1 MDPIPFAPED
11 QLCHKLHI
19 TPDQTSIQRLPRS
32 AQSAYAPARTPQRKS
47 HLPGQ
52 PRIALEYANIGAYL
66 DSELVTRD
74 LDKLATHLWL
84 IAKQDS
90 SHISSLTHQVVR
102 GRGITITE
110 KPELHLVWIHNRVF
124 IKPIPLY
131 LLSYAFWGF
140 YLSGRHSPIPQP
152 KREEITRAA
161 LGFLRSYSYLIQHK
175 SDFLLATDDNHR
187 LIPKHIS
194 HCDFTTFIMSF
205 DKVEDISVAPRYNFG
220 ELRLA
225 RLNSWSKIFLRRFS
239 YHKVYDQYRAH
250 FAQFY
255 APLLFV
261 FAVLSVALSAMQ
273 VALAFPAFPESGQ
286 SWLTFAQVS
295 RGFSICTIIGVAL
308 VVLLLT
314 FTLFAMLF
322 REISFALKD
331 LYRKRK
337 SRSQETVDGRLSA
350 SKSLA

>member
-1 MDPIPFAPED
+1 MEPIPFASEE
-11 QLCHKLHI
+11 QLCHNLHI
-19 TPDQTSIQRLPRS
+19 TSDQTSIHRLPRS
-32 AQSAYAPARTPQRKS
+32 AQPASAPANAPTNKS

-52 PRIALEYANIGAYL
+52 PRIALDDADIGTYL

-74 LDKLATHLWL
+74 LDKLAPHLWL
-84 IAKQDS
+84 VAKQDS

-102 GRGITITE
+102 GREITVTE
-110 KPELHLVWIHNRVF
+110 KPGLHLVWIHNRVF
-124 IKPIPLY
+124 IKPIPQY
-131 LLSYAFWGF
+131 LLSHAFWEF
-140 YLSGRHSPIPQP
+140 YLSGSHSPVPQP
-152 KREEITRAA
+152 TRGEITRAA

-175 SDFLLATDDNHR
+175 SDFVLATDDKHR

-194 HCDFTTFIMSF
+194 HAEFTTFVMSF
-205 DKVEDISVAPRYNFG
+205 GKVEDGSVAPRYNFG

-225 RLNSWSKIFLRRFS
+225 RLNSWSKIFLRRWT

-273 VALAFPAFPESGQ
+273 VVLAFPSFPESRP
-286 SWLTFAQVS
+286 SWITFAYIS
-295 RGFSICTIIGVAL
+295 RGFSICTIVGVAL

-314 FTLFAMLF
+314 CTLFAMLF

-331 LYRKRK
+331 LYRKRS
-337 SRSQETVDGRLSA
+337 SRSQEIIGGTFSA
-350 SKSLA
+350 NKSLA